1 MQGYLCSV
9 KRFTTRV
16 KYAIVNLKKRT
27 AMKKKALLLAG
38 LCAFGLFAWEAQAV
52 SLGHISIINAG
63 DNVPTGYEKIELRG
77 DLDVSIGP
85 NSISAGV
92 NDNSVYLHFN
102 RNLGNVSVSLYNPAG
117 VLLYNNV
124 VNTAVQQT
132 IIIPIANNSG
142 NGDYYIT
149 LDNANGFAEGEFE
162 RN

>member
-1 MQGYLCSV
+1 M
-9 KRFTTRV
+9 
-16 KYAIVNLKKRT
+16 
-27 AMKKKALLLAG
+27 
-38 LCAFGLFAWEAQAV
+38 
-52 SLGHISIINAG
+52 
-63 DNVPTGYEKIELRG
+63 
-77 DLDVSIGP
+77 DVSIGP